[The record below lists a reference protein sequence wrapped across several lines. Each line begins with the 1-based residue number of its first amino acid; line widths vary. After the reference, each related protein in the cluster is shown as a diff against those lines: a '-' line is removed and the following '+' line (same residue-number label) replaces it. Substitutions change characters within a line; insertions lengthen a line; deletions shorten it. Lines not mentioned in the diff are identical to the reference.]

1 MSNICRCRCQRLHAA
16 LKCPAQWEEQGK
28 AALYTNVIYTYFVYI
43 FEGVSECLTLLQVVD
58 NFWVFLLVSD
68 CVFATL
74 CRSSAARICTY
85 FAYSTRLAAL
95 STFNSVSR
103 TQTRTHPNWQTRT
116 HTGCE
121 VFVTFG
127 VLKFATFAGT
137 RTYQKCFDFGR
148 SAVKVN
154 ADLWTPDHAHCPFAH
169 TQTQHSRAVNKFS
182 N

>member
-1 MSNICRCRCQRLHAA
+1 MLYIPILYIYLRVFLN
-16 LKCPAQWEEQGK
+16 
-28 AALYTNVIYTYFVYI
+28 ALYYYKQLVIFRCFYCT
-43 FEGVSECLTLLQVVD
+43 LTAHLPHCAAHLQPASAPILHTRHASLLSQ
-58 NFWVFLLVSD
+58 L
-68 CVFATL
+68 
-74 CRSSAARICTY
+74 
-85 FAYSTRLAAL
+85 STQFRAHRLAH
-95 STFNSVSR
+95 
-103 TQTRTHPNWQTRT
+103 TQTDKHAHTLSYTHT

-154 ADLWTPDHAHCPFAH
+154 ADLWTPDHARCPFAH